1 MAQRIAVIG
10 TGYVGLV
17 TGACL
22 ADVGNE
28 VLCIDVD
35 PKKIDRLRQGE
46 VPIYE
51 PGLDI
56 VLARAIREQRIEFSL
71 DLTEAVRSCD
81 ILMFCLPTPPGKDGQ
96 ADLAMVMSAAERV
109 AELLVELNITEP
121 RTVVNKST
129 VPVGTAAKVAAIFAA
144 KAPEH
149 HVDVVS
155 NPEFLREGFAV
166 QDFMNPDRII
176 VGTRSAHAVSV
187 MKSIYSAFIGRGAQL
202 LVFDE
207 KSSEIAKYA
216 ANAYLAM
223 KISFMNDLSEY
234 CEIVGADIENVRVGI
249 GSDPRIGSRFL
260 YAGIGYGGSC
270 FPKDVKA
277 IIHAANEVGAP
288 LEIIQATKAVND
300 HQVRRFVNRVIDRF
314 DGQLS
319 GRHFAVW
326 GLAFKPNTDDVR
338 EAPSFVIIKALLEA
352 GASVTAFDPEAQET
366 AEAVLGNTVTYALS
380 SYAALDQADAL
391 IIATEWNEFKEPDF
405 ARISSLLKQPL
416 IYDGRNIYD
425 VDAMAELGFEYHSIG
440 RRSSISGTSEA

>member
-35 PKKIDRLRQGE
+35 PVKIEKLRLGH

-56 VLARAIREQRIEFSL
+56 VLARAIREERISFSM
-71 DLTEAVRSCD
+71 DLVEAVTTCN

-109 AELLVELNITEP
+109 ADLLVEHSIQEP
-121 RTVVNKST
+121 KIVVNKST
-129 VPVGTAAKVAAIFAA
+129 VPVGTAARVDAIF
-144 KAPEH
+144 KQRAPNN

-166 QDFMNPDRII
+166 QDFMNPERII
-176 VGTRSAHAVSV
+176 VGTKSPHAITV
-187 MKSIYSAFIGRGAQL
+187 MKSIYSAFIGRGSQFV
-202 LVFDE
+202 VFDE

-216 ANAYLAM
+216 ANAFLAM

-288 LEIIQATKAVND
+288 LEIIQATKSVND
-300 HQVRRFVNRVIDRF
+300 QQVRRFVTRICDRF
-314 DGQLS
+314 NGDVQGK
-319 GRHFAVW
+319 RFAVW

-338 EAPSFVIIKALLEA
+338 EAPSFVIINALLA
-352 GASVTAFDPEAQET
+352 KGAHITAFDPEAAAT
-366 AEAVLGNTVTYALS
+366 SRTVLGDTITYADS
-380 SYAALDQADAL
+380 AYSALQGAHAL

-405 ARISSLLKQPL
+405 AKMSSLLAES
-416 IYDGRNIYD
+416 IIFDGRNIYEL
-425 VDAMAELGFEYHSIG
+425 DAMENRGFEYHSIG
-440 RRSSISGTSEA
+440 RRTILRS

>member
-1 MAQRIAVIG
+1 MAQKIAVIG

-22 ADVGNE
+22 ADVGND

-35 PKKIDRLRQGE
+35 PKKIEKLQQGY

-56 VLARAIREQRIEFSL
+56 VLARAIREERITFSL
-71 DLTEAVRSCD
+71 DIIDAVRSCD

-109 AELLVELNITEP
+109 ADLLVELDIQEP
-121 RTVVNKST
+121 RIVVNKST
-129 VPVGTAAKVAAIFAA
+129 VPVGTAAKVDAIF
-144 KAPEH
+144 KQRAPGR

-166 QDFMNPDRII
+166 QDFMNPERII
-176 VGTRSAHAVSV
+176 VGTHSAHAVSV
-187 MKSIYSAFIGRGAQL
+187 MKSIYSAFIGRGSQL

-216 ANAYLAM
+216 ANAFLAM

-234 CEIVGADIENVRVGI
+234 CEIVGADIENVRFGI

-277 IIHAANEVGAP
+277 IIHAAKEVGAP
-288 LEIIQATKAVND
+288 LEIIQATKDVND
-300 HQVRRFVNRVIDRF
+300 HQVRRFVKRVIDRF
-314 DGQLS
+314 DGNVK
-319 GRHFAVW
+319 GRTFAVW

-338 EAPSFVIIKALLEA
+338 EAPAFVIINALIEA
-352 GASVTAFDPEAQET
+352 GAWITAFDPEASDT
-366 AEAVLGNTVTYALS
+366 SRAVLGDSITYAPS
-380 SYAALDQADAL
+380 SYDALKNADAL
-391 IIATEWNEFKEPDF
+391 IIATEWNEFREPDF
-405 ARISSLLKQPL
+405 TRIAQTLVRPL
-416 IYDGRNIYD
+416 IFDGRNMYNPED
-425 VDAMAELGFEYHSIG
+425 MANLGIEYHSVG
-440 RRSSISGTSEA
+440 RRSV

>member
-35 PKKIDRLRQGE
+35 PKKIERLRKGE

-71 DLTEAVRSCD
+71 DLSEAVSSCD

-109 AELLVELNITEP
+109 AELLVELAISEP

-144 KAPEH
+144 KAPNH

-234 CEIVGADIENVRVGI
+234 CEIVGADIENVRIGI

-300 HQVRRFVNRVIDRF
+300 NQVRRFVNRAIDRF
-314 DGQLS
+314 DGKLN

-338 EAPSFVIIKALLEA
+338 EAPSFVIINALLEA
-352 GASVTAFDPEAQET
+352 GATVTAFDPEARET
-366 AEAVLGNTVTYALS
+366 AEAVLGSSVRYADS
-380 SYAALDQADAL
+380 AYAALDQADAL

-405 ARISSLLKQPL
+405 SRISSLLKQPL
-416 IYDGRNIYD
+416 IFDGRNIYD

-440 RRSSISGTSEA
+440 RRSAT

>member
-35 PKKIDRLRQGE
+35 PVKIEKLRLGH

-56 VLARAIREQRIEFSL
+56 VLARAIREERISFSM
-71 DLTEAVRSCD
+71 DLVEAVTTCN

-109 AELLVELNITEP
+109 ADILVEYAINEP
-121 RTVVNKST
+121 KIVVNKST
-129 VPVGTAAKVAAIFAA
+129 VPVGTAARVDAIF
-144 KAPEH
+144 KHRAPNH

-166 QDFMNPDRII
+166 QDFMNPERII
-176 VGTRSAHAVSV
+176 VGTKSSHAITV
-187 MKSIYSAFIGRGAQL
+187 MKSIYSAFIGRGSQFV
-202 LVFDE
+202 VFDE

-216 ANAYLAM
+216 ANAFLAM

-288 LEIIQATKAVND
+288 LEIIEATKSVND
-300 HQVRRFVNRVIDRF
+300 HQVRRFVTRISDRF
-314 DGQLS
+314 DGDIQ
-319 GRHFAVW
+319 GKRFAVW

-338 EAPSFVIIKALLEA
+338 EAPSFVIINALLA
-352 GASVTAFDPEAQET
+352 KGAHITAFDPEAAET
-366 AEAVLGNTVTYALS
+366 SRTVLRDTITYADS
-380 SYAALDQADAL
+380 AYAALDGAHAL

-405 ARISSLLKQPL
+405 PKMASLLTEP
-416 IYDGRNIYD
+416 IIFDGRNIYEL
-425 VDAMAELGFEYHSIG
+425 DAMEDRGFEYHSVG
-440 RRSSISGTSEA
+440 RRTIRKS

>member
-22 ADVGNE
+22 ADVGND

-35 PKKIDRLRQGE
+35 PKKIERLQRGE
-46 VPIYE
+46 VPIFE

-71 DLTEAVRSCD
+71 DIADAVRSCS

-109 AELLVELNITEP
+109 AELLVELQISHP
-121 RTVVNKST
+121 VIVVNKST
-129 VPVGTAAKVAAIFAA
+129 VPVGTAAKVDAIF
-144 KAPEH
+144 KTTAPNH

-176 VGTRSAHAVSV
+176 VGTRSAHAISV

-234 CEIVGADIENVRVGI
+234 CEIVGADIENVRIGI

-288 LEIIQATKAVND
+288 LEIIQATKTVND
-300 HQVRRFVNRVIDRF
+300 HQVRRFARRVIDRF
-314 DGQLS
+314 GGSLN
-319 GRHFAVW
+319 GRVIALW

-338 EAPSFVIIKALLEA
+338 EAPAFVIIQELQAA
-352 GASVTAFDPEAQET
+352 GAAIVAFDPEAEQT
-366 AEAVLGNTVTYALS
+366 SRAVLGSSITYADS
-380 SYAALDQADAL
+380 AYSALHEADAL
-391 IIATEWNEFKEPDF
+391 VIATEWNEFKEPDF
-405 ARISSLLKQPL
+405 AKMALLLKQKL
-416 IYDGRNIYD
+416 IFDGRNIYEPAD
-425 VDAMAELGFEYHSIG
+425 MEALGYEYHSVG
-440 RRSSISGTSEA
+440 RRSIGG

>member
-35 PKKIDRLRQGE
+35 PTKIEKLKQGH

-56 VLARAIREQRIEFSL
+56 VLARAIREERISFSL
-71 DLTEAVRSCD
+71 DLVEAVKTCN

-96 ADLAMVMSAAERV
+96 ADLAMVMSTAERV
-109 AELLVELNITEP
+109 AQLLVELNVDEP
-121 RTVVNKST
+121 KIVVNKST
-129 VPVGTAAKVAAIFAA
+129 VPVGTAAKVDAIF
-144 KAPEH
+144 KEMAPQH

-166 QDFMNPDRII
+166 QDFMNPERII
-176 VGTRSAHAVSV
+176 VGTRSQHAIGV
-187 MKSIYSAFIGRGAQL
+187 MKSIYSAFIGRGSQFV
-202 LVFDE
+202 VFDE

-216 ANAYLAM
+216 ANAFLAM

-277 IIHAANEVGAP
+277 IIHAAGEAGAP
-288 LEIIQATKAVND
+288 LEIIQATKSVND
-300 HQVRRFVNRVIDRF
+300 HQVRRFVARVIDRF
-314 DGQLS
+314 GGDVTGK
-319 GRHFAVW
+319 RFAVW

-338 EAPSFVIIKALLEA
+338 EAPAFVIIQALVDA
-352 GASVTAFDPEAQET
+352 GAHVTAFDPEAMDT
-366 AEAVLGNTVTYALS
+366 SRVVLGDLITYADS
-380 SYAALDQADAL
+380 AYEALLEADAL

-405 ARISSLLKQPL
+405 SRIASALKEPL
-416 IYDGRNIYD
+416 IFDGRNIYEL
-425 VDAMAELGFEYHSIG
+425 DAMERTGFEYHSIG
-440 RRSSISGTSEA
+440 RRTVKRS

>member
-35 PKKIDRLRQGE
+35 PAKIEKLRLGH

-56 VLARAIREQRIEFSL
+56 VLARAIREERISFSL
-71 DLTEAVRSCD
+71 DLVEAVTTCN

-109 AELLVELNITEP
+109 ADILVERDIQEP
-121 RTVVNKST
+121 KIVVNKST
-129 VPVGTAAKVAAIFAA
+129 VPVGTAARVDAIF
-144 KAPEH
+144 KQRAPDH

-166 QDFMNPDRII
+166 QDFMNPERII
-176 VGTRSAHAVSV
+176 VGTRSPHAITV
-187 MKSIYSAFIGRGAQL
+187 MKSIYSAFIGRGSQFV
-202 LVFDE
+202 VFDE

-216 ANAYLAM
+216 ANAFLAM

-234 CEIVGADIENVRVGI
+234 CEIVGADIENVRIGI

-288 LEIIQATKAVND
+288 LEIIQATKSVND
-300 HQVRRFVNRVIDRF
+300 QQVRRFVSRICDRF
-314 DGQLS
+314 DGDVR
-319 GRHFAVW
+319 GKRFAVW

-338 EAPSFVIIKALLEA
+338 EAPSFVIINALLA
-352 GASVTAFDPEAQET
+352 KGAHVTAFDPEAAET
-366 AEAVLGNTVTYALS
+366 SRTVLGDTITYAES
-380 SYAALDQADAL
+380 AYAALDGAHAL

-405 ARISSLLKQPL
+405 PKMSTLLTEP
-416 IYDGRNIYD
+416 IIFDGRNIYD
-425 VDAMAELGFEYHSIG
+425 LDVMDKIGFEYHSIG
-440 RRSSISGTSEA
+440 RRTVQKS

>member
-35 PKKIDRLRQGE
+35 PRKIERLKRGE

-56 VLARAIREQRIEFSL
+56 VLARAIREERIEFSL
-71 DLTEAVRSCD
+71 DLAEAVRSCD

-109 AELLVELNITEP
+109 AELLVELEIKEP
-121 RTVVNKST
+121 RIVVNKST
-129 VPVGTAAKVAAIFAA
+129 VPVGTAAKVHAIFAS
-144 KAPEH
+144 KAPNH

-176 VGTRSAHAVSV
+176 VGTRSTHAISV

-288 LEIIQATKAVND
+288 LEIIQATKTVND
-300 HQVRRFVNRVIDRF
+300 HQVRRFVRRVIERF
-314 DGQLS
+314 DG
-319 GRHFAVW
+319 GVTGKTIAVW

-338 EAPSFVIIKALLEA
+338 EAPSFVIIHELIAA
-352 GASVTAFDPEAQET
+352 GASVVAFDPEAEET
-366 AEAVLGNTVTYALS
+366 SRAVLGESITYAAS
-380 SYAALDQADAL
+380 AYEALRGAEAL
-391 IIATEWNEFKEPDF
+391 VIATEWNEFKEPDF
-405 ARISSLLKQPL
+405 DKVASMLNNKI
-416 IYDGRNIYD
+416 IFDGRNIYEP
-425 VDAMAELGFEYHSIG
+425 DAMERLGFEYHSVG
-440 RRSSISGTSEA
+440 RRTVR

>member
-22 ADVGNE
+22 ADVGND

-35 PKKIDRLRQGE
+35 PKKIERLRQGQ

-56 VLARAIREQRIEFSL
+56 VLARAIREQRIDFSL
-71 DLTEAVRSCD
+71 DLSEAVRSCD

-109 AELLVELNITEP
+109 AELLVELDITEP
-121 RTVVNKST
+121 RIVVNKST
-129 VPVGTAAKVAAIFAA
+129 VPVGTAAKVAAIFSS
-144 KAPEH
+144 KAPGR

-234 CEIVGADIENVRVGI
+234 CEIVGADIESVRIGI

-300 HQVRRFVNRVIDRF
+300 QQVRRFVQRVVDRF
-314 DGQLS
+314 GGQLT

-338 EAPSFVIIKALLEA
+338 EAPSFVIINALLAA
-352 GASVTAFDPEAQET
+352 GATVTAFDPEAKET
-366 AEAVLGNTVTYALS
+366 AGVILGNNVAYAES
-380 SYAALDQADAL
+380 AYAALDQADAL

-405 ARISSLLKQPL
+405 AKVSLLLKQPV
-416 IYDGRNIYD
+416 IFDGRNIYD
-425 VDAMAELGFEYHSIG
+425 VDVMAELGFEYHSVG
-440 RRSSISGTSEA
+440 RRSSI

>member
-1 MAQRIAVIG
+1 MAQKIAVIG

-22 ADVGNE
+22 ADVGND

-35 PKKIDRLRQGE
+35 PKKIEKLQQGE

-56 VLARAIREQRIEFSL
+56 VLARAIREERITFSL
-71 DLTEAVRSCD
+71 DIVDAVSSCD

-109 AELLVELNITEP
+109 ADLLVELDIQEP
-121 RTVVNKST
+121 RIVVNKST
-129 VPVGTAAKVAAIFAA
+129 VPVGTAAKVDAIF
-144 KAPEH
+144 KQRAPGR

-166 QDFMNPDRII
+166 QDFMNPERII
-176 VGTRSAHAVSV
+176 VGTQSPHAVSV
-187 MKSIYSAFIGRGAQL
+187 MKSIYSAFIGRGSQL

-216 ANAYLAM
+216 ANSFLAM

-234 CEIVGADIENVRVGI
+234 CEIVGADIENVRLGI

-288 LEIIQATKAVND
+288 LEIVQATKDVND
-300 HQVRRFVNRVIDRF
+300 HQVRRFVKRVIDRF
-314 DGQLS
+314 DGNVNGLT
-319 GRHFAVW
+319 FAVW

-338 EAPSFVIIKALLEA
+338 EAPSFVIINALIEA
-352 GASVTAFDPEAQET
+352 GASVTAFDPEAADT
-366 AEAVLGNTVTYALS
+366 SRAVLGNSITYAAS
-380 SYAALDQADAL
+380 SYDALQNADAL

-405 ARISSLLKQPL
+405 ARISQALLRPL
-416 IYDGRNIYD
+416 IFDGRNLYNPED
-425 VDAMAELGFEYHSIG
+425 MAALGIEYHSVG
-440 RRSSISGTSEA
+440 RRSV

>member
-22 ADVGNE
+22 ADVGND

-35 PKKIDRLRQGE
+35 PKKIERLQRGE
-46 VPIYE
+46 VPIFE

-71 DLTEAVRSCD
+71 DIADAVRSCS

-109 AELLVELNITEP
+109 AELLVELQISHP
-121 RTVVNKST
+121 VIVVNKST
-129 VPVGTAAKVAAIFAA
+129 VPVGTAAKVDAIF
-144 KAPEH
+144 KTTAPNH

-176 VGTRSAHAVSV
+176 VGTRSAHAISV

-234 CEIVGADIENVRVGI
+234 CEIVGADIENVRIGI

-288 LEIIQATKAVND
+288 LEIIQATKTVND
-300 HQVRRFVNRVIDRF
+300 HQVRRFARRVIDRF
-314 DGQLS
+314 GGSLN
-319 GRHFAVW
+319 GRLIALW

-338 EAPSFVIIKALLEA
+338 EAPAFVIIQELQAA
-352 GASVTAFDPEAQET
+352 GAAIVAFDPEAEQT
-366 AEAVLGNTVTYALS
+366 SRAVLGSSITYADS
-380 SYAALDQADAL
+380 AYSALHEADAL
-391 IIATEWNEFKEPDF
+391 VIATEWNEFKEPDF
-405 ARISSLLKQPL
+405 AKMALLLKQKL
-416 IYDGRNIYD
+416 IFDGRNIYEPAD
-425 VDAMAELGFEYHSIG
+425 MEALGYEYHSVG
-440 RRSSISGTSEA
+440 RRSIGG

>member
-22 ADVGNE
+22 ADVGND
-28 VLCIDVD
+28 VLCVDVD
-35 PKKIDRLRQGE
+35 PKKIERLQRGE
-46 VPIYE
+46 VPIFE

-71 DLTEAVRSCD
+71 DIADAVRSCS

-109 AELLVELNITEP
+109 AELLVELRIDQP
-121 RTVVNKST
+121 LIVVNKST
-129 VPVGTAAKVAAIFAA
+129 VPVGTAAKVDAIFRS
-144 KAPEH
+144 KAPNH
-149 HVDVVS
+149 QVDVVS

-176 VGTRSAHAVSV
+176 VGTRSAHAISV

-234 CEIVGADIENVRVGI
+234 CEIVGADIENVRIGI

-288 LEIIQATKAVND
+288 LEIIEATKAVND
-300 HQVRRFVNRVIDRF
+300 HQVRRFARRVIDRF
-314 DGQLS
+314 DGNLT
-319 GRHFAVW
+319 GRVIALW

-338 EAPSFVIIKALLEA
+338 EAPAFVIVQELQSA
-352 GASVTAFDPEAQET
+352 GASIVAFDPEAEQT
-366 AEAVLGNTVTYALS
+366 SRAVLGDSITYADS
-380 SYAALDQADAL
+380 AYGALHEADAL
-391 IIATEWNEFKEPDF
+391 VIATEWNEFKEPDF
-405 ARISSLLKQPL
+405 AKMASLLKHKL
-416 IYDGRNIYD
+416 IFDGRNIYEPAD
-425 VDAMAELGFEYHSIG
+425 MEGLGYEYHSVG
-440 RRSSISGTSEA
+440 RRTISR

>member
-22 ADVGNE
+22 ADVGND

-35 PKKIDRLRQGE
+35 PKKIERLRQGQ

-56 VLARAIREQRIEFSL
+56 VLARAIREQRIDFSL
-71 DLTEAVRSCD
+71 DLSEAVRSCD

-109 AELLVELNITEP
+109 AELLVELDITEP
-121 RTVVNKST
+121 RIVVNKST
-129 VPVGTAAKVAAIFAA
+129 VPVGTAAKVAAIFSS
-144 KAPEH
+144 KAPGR

-216 ANAYLAM
+216 ANAFLAM

-234 CEIVGADIENVRVGI
+234 CEIVGADIESVRIGI

-300 HQVRRFVNRVIDRF
+300 QQVRRFVQRVVDRF
-314 DGQLS
+314 GGQLT

-352 GASVTAFDPEAQET
+352 GATVTAFDPEAQET
-366 AEAVLGNTVTYALS
+366 AAAVLGNTVTYAVS

-440 RRSSISGTSEA
+440 RRSSF

>member
-1 MAQRIAVIG
+1 MAKTIAVIG

-22 ADVGNE
+22 ADVGND

-35 PKKIDRLRQGE
+35 PAKIDRLSKGE

-56 VLARAIREQRIEFSL
+56 VLARAIREGRIRFSL
-71 DLTEAVRSCD
+71 DLSEAVRSCE

-96 ADLAMVMSAAERV
+96 ADLAMVMSSAHRV
-109 AELLVELNITEP
+109 AELIVEMKLTEP
-121 RTVVNKST
+121 RVVVNKST
-129 VPVGTAAKVAAIFAA
+129 VPVGTAARVSQIFRE
-144 KAPEH
+144 KAPGY

-166 QDFMNPDRII
+166 EDFMRPDRII
-176 VGTRSAHAVSV
+176 IGTTSEYAITAMR
-187 MKSIYSAFIGRGAQL
+187 SIYSAFIDRGAQL

-207 KSSEIAKYA
+207 RSSEISKYA
-216 ANAYLAM
+216 ANSFLAM

-234 CEIVGADIENVRVGI
+234 CERVGADIENVRVGI

-260 YAGIGYGGSC
+260 YSGIGYGGSC

-277 IIHAANEVGAP
+277 ILHAANEAGTP
-288 LEIIQATKAVND
+288 LDIIAAAKKVND
-300 HQVRRFVNRVIDRF
+300 NQVRRFVQRIIDRF
-314 DGQLS
+314 DGDIS
-319 GRHFAVW
+319 GKHFAVW

-338 EAPSFVIIKALLEA
+338 EAPSFVIIQTLLAA
-352 GASVTAFDPEAQET
+352 GATVSAFDPEAVQT
-366 AEAVLGNTVTYALS
+366 SKVVLGDTITYARTA
-380 SYAALDQADAL
+380 YDALQDASAL

-405 ARISSLLKQPL
+405 RRMKTALKHPV
-416 IYDGRNIYD
+416 IFDGRNIYNPSE
-425 VDAMAELGFEYHSIG
+425 MADKGLEYHSIG
-440 RRSSISGTSEA
+440 RASVLPA

>member
-22 ADVGNE
+22 ADVGND

-35 PKKIDRLRQGE
+35 PKKIERLQRGE
-46 VPIYE
+46 VPIFE

-71 DLTEAVRSCD
+71 DIADAVRSCS

-109 AELLVELNITEP
+109 AELLVELHIKQP
-121 RTVVNKST
+121 MIVVNKST
-129 VPVGTAAKVAAIFAA
+129 VPVGTAAKVDAIFKT
-144 KAPEH
+144 KAPDH

-176 VGTRSAHAVSV
+176 VGTRSAHAISV

-234 CEIVGADIENVRVGI
+234 CEIVGADIENVRFGI

-277 IIHAANEVGAP
+277 IIHAANEAGAP

-300 HQVRRFVNRVIDRF
+300 HQVRRFARRVVDRF
-314 DGQLS
+314 DGDLR
-319 GRHFAVW
+319 GRVIALW

-338 EAPSFVIIKALLEA
+338 EAPSFVIIQELQSA
-352 GASVTAFDPEAQET
+352 GATIVAFDPEAVQT
-366 AEAVLGNTVTYALS
+366 SRAVLGDS
-380 SYAALDQADAL
+380 ISYADSAYNALRGADAL
-391 IIATEWNEFKEPDF
+391 VIATEWNEFKEPDF
-405 ARISSLLKQPL
+405 GKIASLLKQKL
-416 IYDGRNIYD
+416 VFDGRNIYEPAD
-425 VDAMAELGFEYHSIG
+425 MESLGYEYHSVG
-440 RRSSISGTSEA
+440 RRIVGR

>member
-22 ADVGNE
+22 ADVGND

-35 PKKIDRLRQGE
+35 PKKIERLQRGE
-46 VPIYE
+46 VPIFE

-71 DLTEAVRSCD
+71 DIADAVRSCS

-109 AELLVELNITEP
+109 AELLVELQISHP
-121 RTVVNKST
+121 VIVVNKST
-129 VPVGTAAKVAAIFAA
+129 VPVGTAAKVDAIF
-144 KAPEH
+144 KTTAPNH

-176 VGTRSAHAVSV
+176 VGTRSAHAISV

-234 CEIVGADIENVRVGI
+234 CEIVGADIENVRIGI

-288 LEIIQATKAVND
+288 LEIIQATKTVND
-300 HQVRRFVNRVIDRF
+300 HQVRRFARRVIDRF
-314 DGQLS
+314 GGNLN
-319 GRHFAVW
+319 GRVIALW

-338 EAPSFVIIKALLEA
+338 EAPAFVIIQELQAA
-352 GASVTAFDPEAQET
+352 GAAIVAFDPEAEQT
-366 AEAVLGNTVTYALS
+366 SRAVLGSSITYADS
-380 SYAALDQADAL
+380 AYSALHEADAL
-391 IIATEWNEFKEPDF
+391 VIATEWNEFKEPDF
-405 ARISSLLKQPL
+405 AKMALLLKQKL
-416 IYDGRNIYD
+416 IFDGRNIYEPAD
-425 VDAMAELGFEYHSIG
+425 MEALGYEYHSVG
-440 RRSSISGTSEA
+440 RRSIGG